1 MTVMERPT
9 YASLVAAGPWRALR
23 YCPGRSV
30 WQGPSGLTP
39 PDLVGADVPVQV
51 FRVTGAPDPVH
62 VVALADGGLISYA
75 RPDGSFVHT
84 LNTPEGFARKLEDL
98 GIRLNAG
105 R

>member
-1 MTVMERPT
+1 MERAT
-9 YASLVAAGPWRALR
+9 YASLLAAGPWRALR

-39 PDLVGADVPVQV
+39 ADLAGADARVQI
-51 FRVTGAPDPVH
+51 FRVEAAPDPVH

-75 RPDGSFVHT
+75 RPDGRFVHT

-98 GIRLNAG
+98 GIRPGAG
-105 R
+105 S